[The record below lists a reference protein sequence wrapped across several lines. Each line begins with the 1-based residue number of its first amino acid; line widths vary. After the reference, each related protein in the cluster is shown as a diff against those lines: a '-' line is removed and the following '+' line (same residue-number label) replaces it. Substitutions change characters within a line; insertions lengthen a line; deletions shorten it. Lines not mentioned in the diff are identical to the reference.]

1 MSSFNR
7 TAERARN
14 TFIVGI
20 GIPPTAVGGWL
31 KPSLHKRKFFSNPP
45 NGSWGMVK
53 VRPSGCGRRLLTKSG
68 RLNLNHPRTAVGGIQ
83 KSGLRC
89 RSDFNHPPTAV
100 GGIEEQSSE
109 WTKSGPRVPRS
120 LLPDDLY
127 ASLRLLPPGH
137 AGSAEI

>member
-14 TFIVGI
+14 TFIVGL

-53 VRPSGCGRRLLTKSG
+53 VRPSGCGRRLLTKS
-68 RLNLNHPRTAVGGIQ
+68 
-83 KSGLRC
+83 C